1 MPRPRWS
8 HQLTKGFTAIRKSL
22 SLVTKGI
29 EDQVVNGKP
38 VGRVNSIQLIIRVN
52 GLKEF
57 KFKKRW
63 LMVGVSSLVITKLLN
78 IFGIKEYNLKYNYR
92 LEAIVLHSLKSIT
105 EIIGTKQFKNRLDQD
120 IKGIK
125 QFNLN
130 LDRDIFGIRQSEIH
144 KEMEVAGVKQINL
157 LEKRTI
163 KAKKDI
169 TPILTAIGLFG
180 ENYD

>member
-8 HQLTKGFTAIRKSL
+8 HELTKGFTAVRKGL
-22 SLVTKGI
+22 SLITKGI
-29 EDQVVNGKP
+29 QDQKIGGKP
-38 VGRVNSIQLIIRVN
+38 VGRANSIQLIIRVN

-57 KFKKRW
+57 KFKKSW
-63 LMVGVSSLVITKLLN
+63 LMEGISSLVLNKLLN
-78 IFGIKEYNLKYNYR
+78 LVGTKQYNLKYNYR
-92 LEAIVLHSLKSIT
+92 LEAIVLNSLKSIT
-105 EIIGTKQFKNRLDQD
+105 EIIGTRQFKNRLDTD

>member
-8 HQLTKGFTAIRKSL
+8 HELTKGFTAIRKGL

-29 EDQVVNGKP
+29 QDQKIGGKP
-38 VGRVNSIQLIIRVN
+38 VGRANSIQLIIRVN

-57 KFKKRW
+57 KVKKSW
-63 LMVGVSSLVITKLLN
+63 LMVGVSSVILNKLLN
-78 IFGIKEYNLKYNYR
+78 LVGTKRYNLVQNYR
-92 LEAIVLHSLKSIT
+92 LEAIMLDSLKSII
-105 EIIGTKQFKNRLDQD
+105 EVIGTKQFKNRLDTD

-125 QFNLN
+125 QFNTS
-130 LDRDIFGIRQSEIH
+130 LDRDILGIKRFNINKSMEI
-144 KEMEVAGVKQINL
+144 AGVKQINL

-180 ENYD
+180 ENND